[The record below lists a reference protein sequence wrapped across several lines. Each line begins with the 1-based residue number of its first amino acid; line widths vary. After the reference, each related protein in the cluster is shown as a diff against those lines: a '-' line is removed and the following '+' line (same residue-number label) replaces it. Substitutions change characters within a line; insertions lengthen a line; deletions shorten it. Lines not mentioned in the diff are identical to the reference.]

1 MRRNKYNAI
10 KTTVNGI
17 VFASKRE
24 AARYQMLLL
33 ELKAGKITDLE
44 LQCKYELQPAF
55 DKNDVHYRA
64 IVYKADF
71 TYKQSGKVVVEDV
84 KGFKKDKVFL
94 LKQKMFEYVYRDLE
108 LKIT

>member
-10 KTTVNGI
+10 KTTVNGL
-17 VFASKRE
+17 VFASRRE
-24 AARYQMLLL
+24 AMRYQVLLL

-55 DKNDVHYRA
+55 DKNGVHYRA
-64 IVYKADF
+64 IVYRADF
-71 TYKQSGKVVVEDV
+71 TYKQSGKVIVEDN
-84 KGFKKDKVFL
+84 KGFQNNVFKM
-94 LKQKMFEYVYRDLE
+94 KQKMFEYVYRDLE